1 MARKVKTAFEVLMGK
16 AFKRRLGKVL
26 VTAEV
31 AEVVSDY
38 LHTSATATTRGVG
51 RRKLLQYLT
60 ARDAEMRAKKNTD
73 AKLARLRDA
82 IERGEVSGYKLDDT
96 HTIFTVRDSG
106 KNRCVVR
113 TEEKAHVRVDWAAF
127 AKAMGYTADHAICM
141 GCITTYRG
149 SDTIKEAGTTTMDDF
164 IKAVARQLDEDDKLY
179 DLVKDYV
186 LARLAADTN
195 E

>member
-1 MARKVKTAFEVLMGK
+1 MAKVVKTAFEVMMCK
-16 AFKRRLGKVL
+16 AFKRRLGKAL

-31 AEVVSDY
+31 AEVVSNY

-51 RRKLLQYLT
+51 RRKLLQYLS
-60 ARDAEMRAKKNTD
+60 ARDAEVRAKKNTD

-82 IERGEVSGYKLDDT
+82 IEHGEVSGYKLDDT
-96 HTIFTVRDSG
+96 HTIYTVRDGG

-113 TEEKAHVRVDWAAF
+113 TEEKSHIRVDWAAF

-149 SDTIKEAGTTTMDDF
+149 SDTIKEAGTTAMDDF
-164 IKAVARQLDEDDKLY
+164 IKAVARQLDENDQLY
-179 DLVKDYV
+179 DMVKDYV
-186 LARLAADTN
+186 LTRLATN